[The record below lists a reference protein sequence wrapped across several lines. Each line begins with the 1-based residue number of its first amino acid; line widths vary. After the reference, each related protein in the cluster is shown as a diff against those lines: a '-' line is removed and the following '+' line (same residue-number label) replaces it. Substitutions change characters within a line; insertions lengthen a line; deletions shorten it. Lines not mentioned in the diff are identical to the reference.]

1 MDFLHLINVITAYR
15 PTAFAKK
22 LKAQTRAKHDAIES
36 HPFIHK
42 LITGDISAEEYFA
55 YIENLSPIYTIIEN
69 RLLQSAQ
76 FSPLHRDAQIT
87 EDIRN
92 YQDALNIQTTYK
104 LFNSDWV
111 NACIGKT
118 DFELISDFYIRW
130 LGDLYGGQIMSK
142 NFKYN
147 YMLTTQDLYSVWS
160 GAVTK
165 MALESP
171 EDFRR
176 QRHALNNLGW
186 QYNDGTIAIIEHA
199 GWHFT
204 YLGGDD
210 FARTKIQSFA
220 HAEDNRP
227 EVLDRINI
235 EESIR
240 QGRGIKLD
248 NADYLFKP
256 VKLDDYLPATVINN
270 QDTYADKLLPADVSA
285 RDFLPK

>member
-1 MDFLHLINVITAYR
+1 MAMDFLHLINVITAYR

-69 RLLQSAQ
+69 RLLQPAQ

-92 YQDALNIQTTYK
+92 YQDALKVQTTYK
-104 LFNSDWV
+104 LFNSEWV
-111 NACIGKT
+111 KACIDKT

-147 YMLTTQDLYSVWS
+147 SMLKFKNVRQCIKLARGLIESAAMHEDVFIDLVNKSY
-160 GAVTK
+160 
-165 MALESP
+165 
-171 EDFRR
+171 DY
-176 QRHALNNLGW
+176 NLK
-186 QYNDGTIAIIEHA
+186 
-199 GWHFT
+199 
-204 YLGGDD
+204 L
-210 FARTKIQSFA
+210 
-220 HAEDNRP
+220 AEDLHNSFR
-227 EVLDRINI
+227 
-235 EESIR
+235 
-240 QGRGIKLD
+240 
-248 NADYLFKP
+248 
-256 VKLDDYLPATVINN
+256 
-270 QDTYADKLLPADVSA
+270 
-285 RDFLPK
+285 